1 MNKTNK
7 IIAVSMSFAILAEL
21 FLVFII
27 YYNPYKIN
35 PIYDS
40 NLQSLVSG
48 FLNAL
53 SAITLAIAYYFIK
66 TKKITAHIV
75 FVHFALLFS
84 ALFLINYIF
93 YHLSVGH
100 VKFTNFELRP
110 LYLFILITHLLGSL
124 ISLPLIFTSYFFGY
138 FNLLNNHK
146 VFAKIT
152 FFLWEY
158 VSITGVL
165 IVVFLKFWN
174 L

>member
-7 IIAVSMSFAILAEL
+7 IIALSMSVAILAEL

-27 YYNPYKIN
+27 YYNPYKID

-40 NLQSLVSG
+40 GLQSTVSG

-53 SAITLAIAYYFIK
+53 SAITLIVAYKFIK
-66 TKKITAHIV
+66 RKKVTAHIV
-75 FVHFALLFS
+75 FIHFALLFS

-100 VKFTNFELRP
+100 VKFTNLELRP
-110 LYLFILITHLLGSL
+110 LYLIILTTHLLGSV
-124 ISLPLIFTSYFFGY
+124 ISLPLIFTSYCFGF
-138 FNLLNNHK
+138 FNLTEHHK
-146 VFAKIT
+146 TFAKIT

-165 IVVFLKFWN
+165 IVVFLKLWN